1 MVRGKLCRGEDG
13 EVVYVYPD
21 FTIDLGNGRFIYWEH
36 KGMMGDYQYAESDMR
51 KTRLYF
57 MNGIYQPVNLIV
69 TCDGPDG
76 GTDMEAIARIVKG
89 VILPQVSGH

>member
-1 MVRGKLCRGEDG
+1 LAVRSKG
-13 EVVYVYPD
+13 EVL
-21 FTIDLGNGRFIYWEH
+21 IAEIL
-36 KGMMGDYQYAESDMR
+36 YAEGFWVYYE
-51 KTRLYF
+51 KRLYF